1 MEQLDFIRNGGE
13 TRRFHTVP
21 VLRQQTVAEHSFHVA
36 MLLFTLYGQSEPGVT
51 VPLLMAGL
59 THDLAE
65 HIVGDLPAPAKRNMG
80 ERLELKG
87 TQTFRAAWGD
97 MENELLDGVALSWE
111 TELSV
116 EQLRMLKVADAMEGM
131 LYCVRE
137 RAMGNQLITPCYL
150 NFLDYT
156 SQLLSEPTDME
167 QEVYAYICTQWE
179 IYSER
184 S

>member
-21 VLRQQTVAEHSFHVA
+21 VLRSQTVAEHSFHVT
-36 MLLFTLYGQSEPGVT
+36 MLLFTLYGQSDPGISI
-51 VPLLMAGL
+51 PLLLAGL

-87 TQTFRAAWGD
+87 TQTFRSAWGD
-97 MENELLDGVALSWE
+97 MENELLDGVGLAWE
-111 TELSV
+111 HELSV

-137 RAMGNQLITPCYL
+137 RAMGNRLIVPCYM
-150 NFLDYT
+150 NFHSYVT
-156 SQLLSEPTDME
+156 ELLSNATVEE
-167 QEVYAYICTQWE
+167 AEHFAYVESQWS
-179 IYSER
+179 IYND
-184 S
+184 